1 MTALMITRHGEV
13 RMSQRC
19 IRETDLKVILDH
31 GTEIGRN
38 RIMLKKRDA
47 AEVIRALKKQ
57 ITKIERLTD
66 KVLVVVDGRLLTAY
80 HQATPIRPSCQRIS

>member
-1 MTALMITRHGEV
+1 MTGLVVTRHGEV

-19 IRETDLKVILDH
+19 IREKDLDVILTH

-38 RIMLKKRDA
+38 RIMLKRRDA

-57 ITKIERLTD
+57 IDNIERLTD
-66 KVLVVVDGRLLTAY
+66 KVLVVVDGRLVTAY
-80 HQATPIRPSCQRIS
+80 HQTNAIRQCGQRVS